1 MKAIKHFAMLAV
13 LVTLTAV
20 GFSVFAADAT
30 GSALQVFEL
39 GQGAAKLMGALFVPV
54 GIYIVAKTLT

>member
-20 GFSVFAADAT
+20 GFQAFAANAT
-30 GSALQVFEL
+30 GSAAQIFEL
-39 GQGAAKLMGALFVPV
+39 GKGSTKLMGALFVPV